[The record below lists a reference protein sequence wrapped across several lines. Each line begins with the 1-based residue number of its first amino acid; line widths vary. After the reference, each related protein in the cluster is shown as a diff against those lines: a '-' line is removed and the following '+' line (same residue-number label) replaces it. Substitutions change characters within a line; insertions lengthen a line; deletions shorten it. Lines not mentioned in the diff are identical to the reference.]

1 MEEAEAERA
10 LFRSQRA
17 KKIEAT
23 KAANR
28 AAAAKAAGG
37 DAKPGDAGSNNVWE
51 RALQLCETA
60 KPKADLGKM
69 KALLVKLKHAPPA
82 PPVPLH

>member
-17 KKIEAT
+17 KKVEAT

-37 DAKPGDAGSNNVWE
+37 DAKPGDAGNVWE
-51 RALQLCETA
+51 KALALCETA

-69 KALLVKLKHAPPA
+69 KALLVKLKHTPPVA
-82 PPVPLH
+82 PVPLH